1 MTVEETLRAY
11 DLYDAEI
18 GPHGFLPTMRDYR
31 LVVERIDYAPFGVF
45 HYDFRG
51 CMEAR
56 YEVTLPPEAISMDD
70 RLLSRDFAHAPDRP
84 PPAFFWAV
92 ASACSAEEGVTYSHT
107 SERARHWSV
116 RLGLPMHEVVIGTNV
131 FRLALVFHDLAVQPA
146 PSSAGSVLTPERSR
160 TSVTD

>member
-1 MTVEETLRAY
+1 MTVEETLRAF

-31 LVVERIDYAPFGVF
+31 LVVERIDHPPRGVF
-45 HYDFRG
+45 RYDFLG

-70 RLLSRDFAHAPDRP
+70 RLLSKEFAHAPDR

-92 ASACSAEEGVTYSHT
+92 ASACSAEEGITYSRT
-107 SERARHWSV
+107 SERALYWSA
-116 RLGLPMHEVVIGTNV
+116 RLALPMHEMVIGTNV

-146 PSSAGSVLTPERSR
+146 PNSAGGVLTP
-160 TSVTD
+160 

>member
-31 LVVERIDYAPFGVF
+31 LVVERIDNAPLGVF
-45 HYDFRG
+45 HYDFLG

-56 YEVTLPPEAISMDD
+56 YEVTLPPHAISMDD
-70 RLLSRDFAHAPDRP
+70 RLLSKDFTHAPDRS
-84 PPAFFWAV
+84 PAFFWAV
-92 ASACSAEEGVTYSHT
+92 ASACSAEEGVTYSRT
-107 SERARHWSV
+107 TERALHWSA
-116 RLGLPMHEVVIGTNV
+116 RLGLPMHEVVISTNV

-146 PSSAGSVLTPERSR
+146 SASTTDVLAQ
-160 TSVTD
+160 

>member
-31 LVVERIDYAPFGVF
+31 LVVERIDYAPLGVF
-45 HYDFRG
+45 HYDFLG

-56 YEVTLPPEAISMDD
+56 YEITLPPDAISMDD
-70 RLLSRDFAHAPDRP
+70 RLLSKDFAHAPDRP
-84 PPAFFWAV
+84 AAFHWAV
-92 ASACSAEEGVTYSHT
+92 ASACSAEEGVTYSRT
-107 SERARHWSV
+107 SERALHWSE

-131 FRLALVFHDLAVQPA
+131 FRLALVFHNLAVQPA
-146 PSSAGSVLTPERSR
+146 PVPAIDVLAQ
-160 TSVTD
+160 